1 MRESAELRKA
11 GLQYKG
17 NLQLC
22 DWNVRPAVGP
32 VPQELYPESGAV
44 GMQLASQKEA
54 AGEQAHHAKGLE
66 SALRQLEERCADLKE
81 ASAGHE
87 ERAREAA
94 AEAAKAARAGEQL
107 MVRLAYT
114 STTSA

>member
-1 MRESAELRKA
+1 M
-11 GLQYKG
+11 GLQ
-17 NLQLC
+17 
-22 DWNVRPAVGP
+22 
-32 VPQELYPESGAV
+32 
-44 GMQLASQKEA
+44 LAAQKEA
-54 AGEQAHHAKGLE
+54 AGKQTHHAKGLE

-107 MVRLAYT
+107 TVSLACT
-114 STTSA
+114 PTPSP